1 MDQIYWQKSSPF
13 DFLHD
18 DFFMDEILSRV
29 DSAKS
34 IVRLGMT
41 SKRFQSLCSY
51 PSVLKFKD
59 VSDKNVGLI
68 KYLDK
73 FFESRMD
80 SNFKYEFRQLLMG
93 ISENMDAPTT
103 LNFVTVHLLR
113 WFQKALSLNVQ
124 ELIFH
129 GEPFDSDFH
138 NERPEL
144 NLQNSMI
151 PSKHLRVLT
160 LQNIPISI
168 NQSFGDWISN
178 YCVSLEE
185 LCLFDVLV
193 LPTKLTI
200 TSSSLRFF
208 FIQGDFEELH
218 VANAP
223 KLEVLSVKWC
233 HINLDKDEP
242 HPFIKISD
250 SPNLKKILVDN
261 YSDGWVSSLRYGS
274 SGDTNKFPS
283 LESAW
288 VLLEEISL
296 ISSSSSLERLLRDI
310 SQTIMLCVSD
320 AVLHLISQEGMIQY
334 ANLFRVLRTL
344 HVRIEGDKE
353 NKWWKNAD
361 TITPFAKSIHS
372 LKTFKFTI
380 VDYYDLQTPLEW
392 LQNALSLDV
401 RELNLQFRD
410 DDNNNIINMKSYDYL
425 KVPELKLQYSNPLKN
440 VRILT
445 LRDIPIGLNHSFED
459 WVSTSC
465 VDLRV
470 LKLYGV
476 FVLPGKLT
484 IASSSLRAFTIDAH
498 FMDLHVSAPK
508 LMALC
513 VKWNLASCDET
524 HKTKN
529 LSLRVSNSP
538 DLKVL
543 WVSNLLTSLP
553 LEYYNSSDDQSSFP
567 SLKSSTVLIPEIH
580 NNISLDSL
588 KRLLVDTSQ
597 ARKLF
602 VSNSIIHKF
611 RESLAENILKLGI
624 SSSLVHLDDHKVKI
638 EVGPGDDETLILR
651 HIIKNAPPH
660 TRFEVYLLIS

>member
-1 MDQIYWQKSSPF
+1 MDQISSQSTPF
-13 DFLHD
+13 DFLQD

-41 SKRFQSLCSY
+41 SKRFHSLCSY

-59 VSDKNVGLI
+59 VSHKNVGLI

-80 SNFKYEFRQLLMG
+80 SNFKYEFQQLLMG
-93 ISENMDAPTT
+93 LSENMDPPTI
-103 LNFVTVHLLR
+103 LNF
-113 WFQKALSLNVQ
+113 
-124 ELIFH
+124 FH
-129 GEPFDSDFH
+129 GEPFASDFH

-151 PSKHLRVLT
+151 PLKHLRVLI
-160 LQNIPISI
+160 LRNIPISI

-185 LCLFDVLV
+185 LGLYDVLV

-208 FIQGDFEELH
+208 FIEGDLEELH

-223 KLEVLSVKWC
+223 KLEAL
-233 HINLDKDEP
+233 N
-242 HPFIKISD
+242 FTGR
-250 SPNLKKILVDN
+250 N
-261 YSDGWVSSLRYGS
+261 
-274 SGDTNKFPS
+274 
-283 LESAW
+283 
-288 VLLEEISL
+288 
-296 ISSSSSLERLLRDI
+296 
-310 SQTIMLCVSD
+310 
-320 AVLHLISQEGMIQY
+320 
-334 ANLFRVLRTL
+334 
-344 HVRIEGDKE
+344 
-353 NKWWKNAD
+353 D
-361 TITPFAKSIHS
+361 TIRESILRITNTS
-372 LKTFKFTI
+372 QY
-380 VDYYDLQTPLEW
+380 YYDLETPLEW

-401 RELNLQFRD
+401 WELDLQFGD
-410 DDNNNIINMKSYDYL
+410 DDNNIIINIKYCDYF
-425 KVPELKLQYSNPLKN
+425 KVPELKFQYSNPLN
-440 VRILT
+440 NLRILT
-445 LRDIPIGLNHSFED
+445 LKDIPIGLNHSFED
-459 WVSTSC
+459 WVLTSC
-465 VDLRV
+465 VDLQV
-470 LKLYGV
+470 LELRGV

-508 LMALC
+508 LMALQ

-524 HKTKN
+524 HKTKY

-538 DLKVL
+538 DLKEL

-553 LEYYNSSDDQSSFP
+553 LEYYNSSDDKSSFP
-567 SLKSSTVLIPEIH
+567 SLESSTVLIPEIH

-588 KRLLVDTSQ
+588 MRLLVDSSQ

-602 VSNSIIHKF
+602 VSNSIIHKVF
-611 RESLAENILKLGI
+611 
-624 SSSLVHLDDHKVKI
+624 
-638 EVGPGDDETLILR
+638 
-651 HIIKNAPPH
+651 
-660 TRFEVYLLIS
+660 F